1 MSKAKRKPYSPA
13 RHLNT
18 LVKGCTIANDANDE
32 YAELRD
38 RYGTPVTPSVAHALT
53 NYPWR
58 WCISITVYASAGDL
72 ERVSPVEFTTESA
85 HRLNDLTDIVQEYR
99 LQAVTEL
106 PSAFTVDRVH
116 WVARVV

>member
-1 MSKAKRKPYSPA
+1 MQRRKRYNPA
-13 RHLNT
+13 RHLNH
-18 LVKGCTIANDANDE
+18 LIKGCTIANDKVDE
-32 YAELRD
+32 YAELHD

-58 WCISITVYASAGDL
+58 WRIEITVYASAGDL
-72 ERVSPVEFTTESA
+72 ERVAPVEFTTESA

-106 PSAFTVDRVH
+106 PPAFSVDHVA

>member
-1 MSKAKRKPYSPA
+1 MPKTKRKPYNPA
-13 RHLNT
+13 RHLNH
-18 LVKGCTIANDANDE
+18 LIKGCTIANDEADE

-38 RYGTPVTPSVAHALT
+38 RYGTPVTPSVASALT

-58 WCISITVYASAGDL
+58 WRIEITVYASAGDL

-85 HRLNDLTDIVQEYR
+85 HRLNDLSDIVREYR
-99 LQAVTEL
+99 LEAETEL
-106 PSAFTVDRVH
+106 PPAFTVDRVM